1 MQSVYQQT
9 LNFIITIGI
18 GFLVGIIFDIY
29 RVVRSIW
36 QPKKLGTFIGDI
48 FFWILITFLV
58 FTLLLMGNWGEVR
71 IYVFL
76 GLTLG
81 FAMYIKYF
89 SLKGQKFISRF
100 FYVIYKI
107 LRFLWRIIT
116 YPFKLIYKVI
126 LIPLGF
132 LAAGIMIIIEYTK
145 KPIKALKNKGN
156 TQWQKIIKA
165 ILNKQPKDK
174 Q

>member
-81 FAMYIKYF
+81 FTMYIKYF
-89 SLKGQKFISRF
+89 SLKGQKFISKF
-100 FYVIYKI
+100 FYLVYKI
-107 LRFLWRIIT
+107 LRLVWKVITWPFKVLFAALLIPVGFILTAIIHIGRFLRKLGGLAKIRIID
-116 YPFKLIYKVI
+116 KAKAIY
-126 LIPLGF
+126 
-132 LAAGIMIIIEYTK
+132 
-145 KPIKALKNKGN
+145 
-156 TQWQKIIKA
+156 KIIKGA
-165 ILNKQPKDK
+165 SNKKE
-174 Q
+174 